1 MIKFKKYEKYGVRIC
16 NKINCNS
23 DNPHFHV
30 SVPNGGGTALTIMGD
45 EKIPFGAKTWMNSN
59 PSFIDMERM
68 IERLFKAIKIRE
80 DSIKLALS

>member
-45 EKIPFGAKTWMNSN
+45 EENIVYYLTHAHIMGYPKFSVGKS
-59 PSFIDMERM
+59 
-68 IERLFKAIKIRE
+68 
-80 DSIKLALS
+80 

>member
-1 MIKFKKYEKYGVRIC
+1 MKCQIKNIG
-16 NKINCNS
+16 
-23 DNPHFHV
+23 D
-30 SVPNGGGTALTIMGD
+30 GTLEIFFTN